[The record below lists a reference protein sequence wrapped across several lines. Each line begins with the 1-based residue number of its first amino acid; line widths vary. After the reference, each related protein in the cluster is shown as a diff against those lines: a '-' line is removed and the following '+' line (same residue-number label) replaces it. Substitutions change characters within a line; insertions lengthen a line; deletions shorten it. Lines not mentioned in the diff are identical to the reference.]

1 MYAETGMYNQCR
13 LVKDVRYSFVTT
25 LEYQYGLALF
35 VSVWPFMCFKK
46 SFSTKRHWMCNAHY
60 L

>member
-35 VSVWPFMCFKK
+35 VSV
-46 SFSTKRHWMCNAHY
+46 
-60 L
+60 